1 MFKKVFSKLNYIFLH
16 DYDETAPI
24 SDYLWF
30 YGTVTFLTLITIVA
44 AYKLI
49 ADFLI

>member
-16 DYDETAPI
+16 DYDETAHI

-30 YGTVTFLTLITIVA
+30 YGTVAFLTIITIIVT
-44 AYKLI
+44 YKLI
-49 ADFLI
+49 TDFLI